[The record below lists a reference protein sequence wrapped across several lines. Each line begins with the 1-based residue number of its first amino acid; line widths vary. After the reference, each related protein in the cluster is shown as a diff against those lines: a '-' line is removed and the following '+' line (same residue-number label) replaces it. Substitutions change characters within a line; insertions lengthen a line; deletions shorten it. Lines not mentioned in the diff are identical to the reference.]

1 MPLAS
6 RLRSTGSRL
15 RPPPGAG
22 PRAVVAVP
30 VALGVVL
37 VLVLAVGLLLRGRAT
52 SAGLAAVPD
61 TGPVLVGVPLPAD
74 GSAGPA
80 TVTLSPAAAAHPRAE
95 QIRAL
100 VQRSIDAR
108 NARDH
113 DAWSDAVES
122 RTDEAAFAAQTRTQR
137 LGSVVLRRIDPVA
150 AGEVVVPA
158 GVISTQDPAD
168 APADVRVP
176 RLCWQVTM
184 VVLPG
189 TPPRL
194 LDPRPGSA
202 LRTPC

>member
-1 MPLAS
+1 MTLAT
-6 RLRSTGSRL
+6 RLRSAGSRL
-15 RPPPGAG
+15 RPSPGG
-22 PRAVVAVP
+22 GLRAVVAVP

-37 VLVLAVGLLLRGRAT
+37 VLVLAVGLLLHGRAT
-52 SAGLAAVPD
+52 TAGLAAVPD
-61 TGPVLVGVPLPAD
+61 TGPVLAGVPLPAD
-74 GSAGPA
+74 GSAGPP

-100 VQRSIDAR
+100 VQRSVDAR
-108 NARDH
+108 NDKDYAT
-113 DAWSDAVES
+113 WSTAVAS
-122 RTDEAAFAAQTRTQR
+122 PTDEASFATRTRTER

-150 AGEVVVPA
+150 GGEVVVPA